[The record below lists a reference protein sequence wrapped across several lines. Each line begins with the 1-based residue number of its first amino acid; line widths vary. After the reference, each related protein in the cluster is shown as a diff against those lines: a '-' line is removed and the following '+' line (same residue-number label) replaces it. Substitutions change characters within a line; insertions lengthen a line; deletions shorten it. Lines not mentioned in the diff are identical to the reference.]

1 MDISKLLD
9 EFKGV
14 DFSKEDDFN
23 KPIGSMTSLNGVR
36 RPSIDPDEFNADL
49 TDPRNH
55 DSENFCYIVHAIN
68 SAAQMGFKMEMER
81 LGKYDPSQDI
91 NLLVDPARISL
102 KKLISGSI
110 ISDEQME
117 TFCNVFFILEVP
129 WNNILDMSYSDRGSQ
144 KSLEE
149 ELKQQQL
156 PYEGAREFA
165 RNSKIKGLTSEYN
178 EIIFTGNRDG
188 NQVRVVGAGIVYKRS
203 AKGEILYKTDETEF
217 RNVCNKYG
225 ISIIELFN
233 DPKPI
238 EEKPVEF
245 YRNVD
250 PDEKVYNVCLNNN
263 NVRYVFEGSFDEGN
277 FRGCYKTD
285 EGDIKRGK
293 NLVTRKEYLGIR
305 DLIFEGVKTKSDE
318 SFVAQIDAH
327 FNIE

>member
-1 MDISKLLD
+1 MLYFDHSATTPIHPIVLDKMNSISQNHFGNPSSIHASGRK
-9 EFKGV
+9 
-14 DFSKEDDFN
+14 SK
-23 KPIGSMTSLNGVR
+23 
-36 RPSIDPDEFNADL
+36 
-49 TDPRNH
+49 
-55 DSENFCYIVHAIN
+55 
-68 SAAQMGFKMEMER
+68 
-81 LGKYDPSQDI
+81 
-91 NLLVDPARISL
+91 
-102 KKLISGSI
+102 SI
-110 ISDEQME
+110 IE
-117 TFCNVFFILEVP
+117 N
-129 WNNILDMSYSDRGSQ
+129 
-144 KSLEE
+144 
-149 ELKQQQL
+149 
-156 PYEGAREFA
+156 ARRIIAESIQA
-165 RNSKIKGLTSEYN
+165 SPN